1 MIIAILARR
10 IYLELCDDILEYYFF
25 VAKQYPDINLVSSKK
40 YGFLFSYS
48 KDENIDNAARSA
60 CPPPQF
66 ILVKE
71 ENEKFL
77 YATLDLVCVFR

>member
-1 MIIAILARR
+1 M
-10 IYLELCDDILEYYFF
+10 
-25 VAKQYPDINLVSSKK
+25 VSSKK